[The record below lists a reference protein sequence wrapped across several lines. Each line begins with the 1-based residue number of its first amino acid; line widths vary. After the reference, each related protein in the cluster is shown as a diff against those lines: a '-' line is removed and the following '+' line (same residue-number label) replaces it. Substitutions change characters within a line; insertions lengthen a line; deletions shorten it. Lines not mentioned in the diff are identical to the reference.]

1 MRYLHE
7 KVGEESMIDGGGSEG
22 RGEMLQASKLQPP
35 CHDNVANISAVVQ
48 QRCYGRG
55 IALRNLH
62 GHSRGAANVV
72 EGFCL
77 TGVEL
82 PTVEEE
88 ADGGADAE
96 AEEGEGN
103 NGREHYLC

>member
-1 MRYLHE
+1 MVVE
-7 KVGEESMIDGGGSEG
+7 A
-22 RGEMLQASKLQPP
+22 RGEARCCRPANYSHRAMTTSPTSPP
-35 CHDNVANISAVVQ
+35 WSSSAATAEALPYGICMATRVV
-48 QRCYGRG
+48 
-55 IALRNLH
+55 LRTSL
-62 GHSRGAANVV
+62 RFET

>member
-72 EGFCL
+72 EVPIFKICSHVL
-77 TGVEL
+77 RTKK
-82 PTVEEE
+82 
-88 ADGGADAE
+88 
-96 AEEGEGN
+96 N
-103 NGREHYLC
+103 HQN